1 MAARGMTLR
10 DRVGGSGEGMKA
22 RKSFLLRISPELY
35 ESLEAWAQQ
44 EFRSV
49 NAQMEFLLK
58 EAVRKHG
65 RAAEPDPAAGADSP
79 GDRPEGDSSASGG
92 GP

>member
-1 MAARGMTLR
+1 
-10 DRVGGSGEGMKA
+10 MKP

-35 ESLEAWAQQ
+35 QALEAWAQQ

-49 NAQMEFLLK
+49 NGQIEFVLK

-65 RAAEPDPAAGADSP
+65 RAVEDSAGPPD
-79 GDRPEGDSSASGG
+79 ASGKE
-92 GP
+92 PPP